1 MNTDRL
7 RRLLLGVFVLGLLGT
22 SVALLLLEHFETWR
36 QWLPLALLGLGLLA
50 AVRVGT
56 SPGRRSL
63 AGLRVVAIAFI
74 LSGFLGIY
82 FHMKSNFEFERELDS
97 SVHGFR
103 LVGEALA
110 NVLDEAGRES
120 LYRVA
125 WIPIDLNSASREEI
139 LLIPGVGDR
148 MAREFEEYRP
158 YTAMAQFRREIGK
171 YVDDAEVE
179 RLAQYVTI
187 PASSM

>member
-7 RRLLLGVFVLGLLGT
+7 RRLLHGVFVLGLLGT
-22 SVALLLLEHFETWR
+22 SAELLLLEHFETWQ

-63 AGLRVVAIAFI
+63 AGLRGVAIAFI

-103 LVGEALA
+103 LVGEALTGA
-110 NVLDEAGRES
+110 LPALAPGAMVLLGLIGLVITAGH
-120 LYRVA
+120 
-125 WIPIDLNSASREEI
+125 
-139 LLIPGVGDR
+139 
-148 MAREFEEYRP
+148 
-158 YTAMAQFRREIGK
+158 
-171 YVDDAEVE
+171 
-179 RLAQYVTI
+179 
-187 PASSM
+187 PALTGEGSNE